1 MTKNDLLWL
10 SHFLRR
16 VVTHNTTEVDVLW
29 RLVGQIEAQ
38 LNAAPSRCDTT
49 LRMVAHDDRI
59 RP

>member
-29 RLVGQIEAQ
+29 RLVSQIEAQ
-38 LNAAPSRCDTT
+38 LNAAPTQSGTT
-49 LRMVAHDDRI
+49 LRTVAHDERI
-59 RP
+59 R